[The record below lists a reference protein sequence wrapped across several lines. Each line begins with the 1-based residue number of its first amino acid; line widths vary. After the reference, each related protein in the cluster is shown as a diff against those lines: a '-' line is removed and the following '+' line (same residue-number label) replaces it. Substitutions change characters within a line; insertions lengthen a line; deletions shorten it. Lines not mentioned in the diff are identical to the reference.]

1 MPASSE
7 DRLRVAAVINALKT
21 AGVRVKNWKNFL
33 NGASTQEDSCKQESR
48 CNWFAFGRDLTLLPQ
63 CRMPEMGGAVPQF
76 LVDACEFLSLHL
88 HTEGLFRKTGSLS
101 RIRTLRIELEQGEPV
116 FSPPLSSALQPCD
129 VASLLKQFLR
139 ELPSPLIPLELQGAL
154 CRAQG
159 LGAEGGWVGGR
170 DGVTLL
176 VTALF
181 PPSHAR
187 ALRYFCAFLRR
198 AAQRCSENRME
209 IGSLALVIA
218 PNLLHCPAGGC
229 KLTVGTERLLDR
241 QASVI
246 KALITH
252 ADRIGVVPSVVM
264 EAVSSP
270 ATSGGTAPSEEGVG
284 FQERAGLNVYRSLR
298 RQRRRSV
305 GEMFVDAFSKLKTGG
320 RTPTGPSRPTDSPLG
335 QQVAVSPTPQSPITT
350 KRKASEDTLPEMEGS
365 AKKRR
370 SVHDLREDNQPVSHS
385 CSDESESTLSRSP
398 TPSLSSVLSGVEGGE
413 EQKPPPPSTASGK
426 KRNQRRDTRRVQRIP
441 GQEERAQRRRRSLR
455 FFTMTGWSGPSN
467 TAPSPGSEAGSGSL
481 GAKGM
486 MDNPDKPSSAE
497 GSGHFRAPVI
507 LINGPGGVVVGNE
520 VEDDPDLLNCSFVEN
535 PQDFLPLDAVGV
547 GSGAWP
553 EEMDGRAEGKN
564 GAGDWRATG
573 RGPEAGIVGTEGE
586 WAEPGVSV
594 TSRDGGTQ
602 PAGVE
607 REERACPGEE
617 WRDVDVCRR
626 VSQGHRP
633 PRRSISLPEVTSEQ
647 VGSPEEEEEEEE
659 EEEVGEGRE
668 CSNAHQRPGF
678 VQDDT
683 EGRPQRGTEGKE
695 KCVRETEEERE
706 GEEAKEERSEK
717 GEEKRRLAREK
728 EEEKESTPA
737 FTRSNQ
743 RMSVAERMW
752 RFNSLSAWLRP
763 PRPPPR
769 PPPLPPPLPPAAPKT
784 AERAGAPKGAVRL
797 RRQGARR
804 FSRSISHEGV
814 AGLLQGP
821 NAPAPQPRRRKLW
834 DSPPNQPRH
843 PPRQQP
849 HGQQQQ
855 SVEGSQPPRCP
866 REPGRPRNQAEL
878 QEENPS
884 RKQGYP
890 SQEPENL
897 LQEPDLHELLELQLR
912 IRNPEPWLE
921 KEPPAPPPSQPDISQ
936 NSLRLTVPP
945 SQQDLPAKVRSPR
958 LLSPPVP
965 LHHHADTCSHR
976 APGASSQ
983 LSVELRQPSPPGSQ
997 PYCPL
1002 QVSTHTNSP
1011 PENGMG
1017 VYYMLPS
1024 SADGLTE
1031 RGNGGDGGCLSY
1043 SPLALQFRATRRRY
1057 RDSPRWPIPEI
1068 RITTLTPFQL

>member
-33 NGASTQEDSCKQESR
+33 NGASTQEDSYKQASR

-63 CRMPEMGGAVPQF
+63 CHMPEMGGAVPQF

-218 PNLLHCPAGGC
+218 PNLLQCPAGGC

-252 ADRIGVVPSVVM
+252 ADRIGVVPLVVM

-270 ATSGGTAPSEEGVG
+270 ATSGGTAPSDEGAG

-320 RTPTGPSRPTDSPLG
+320 RTPTGPSFSICSTTPG

-350 KRKASEDTLPEMEGS
+350 KRKASEDTLPEIEGS

-398 TPSLSSVLSGVEGGE
+398 TPSLTSVLSGVEGGE
-413 EQKPPPPSTASGK
+413 DQKPPPPSTASGK

-486 MDNPDKPSSAE
+486 MDNPDKPSSAG

-535 PQDFLPLDAVGV
+535 PQDFLPLDTVGV
-547 GSGAWP
+547 GSGVWP

-564 GAGDWRATG
+564 GASDWRATG
-573 RGPEAGIVGTEGE
+573 RGPEAGIVVVGGQ
-586 WAEPGVSV
+586 WAEPSVSV
-594 TSRDGGTQ
+594 TSREGGTE
-602 PAGVE
+602 PVGAE
-607 REERACPGEE
+607 REERECPGEE
-617 WRDVDVCRR
+617 WRDVGVYRR

-647 VGSPEEEEEEEE
+647 AGSPEEVD
-659 EEEVGEGRE
+659 EVRE
-668 CSNAHQRPGF
+668 FSNAHQCPGF
-678 VQDDT
+678 VQDNT

-695 KCVRETEEERE
+695 EYVRETEEEWE
-706 GEEAKEERSEK
+706 GEEVKKERSEK
-717 GEEKRRLAREK
+717 AEEKRRVAREK
-728 EEEKESTPA
+728 EEEEESAPG

-743 RMSVAERMW
+743 RMSVADRMW
-752 RFNSLSAWLRP
+752 RFNALSAWLRP
-763 PRPPPR
+763 PR
-769 PPPLPPPLPPAAPKT
+769 PPPLPPAAPKT

-821 NAPAPQPRRRKLW
+821 NAPAPLQPRRRKLW
-834 DSPPNQPRH
+834 DTPPNQPRH
-843 PPRQQP
+843 PPHQRQ

-855 SVEGSQPPRCP
+855 SAERSRPPRCL

-878 QEENPS
+878 QEENLS
-884 RKQGYP
+884 QKQSY
-890 SQEPENL
+890 L
-897 LQEPDLHELLELQLR
+897 LQEPESVLQEPELHKLLEVQLC
-912 IRNPEPWLE
+912 IRHPEPQLE
-921 KEPPAPPPSQPDISQ
+921 NEPPALPPSQPDISQ
-936 NSLRLTVPP
+936 NSLRLTLPP
-945 SQQDLPAKVRSPR
+945 SQQDLPA
-958 LLSPPVP
+958 
-965 LHHHADTCSHR
+965 
-976 APGASSQ
+976 
-983 LSVELRQPSPPGSQ
+983 SVNTR
-997 PYCPL
+997 
-1002 QVSTHTNSP
+1002 TTSP
-1011 PENGMG
+1011 PENGTG

-1024 SADGLTE
+1024 SVDGLTE
-1031 RGNGGDGGCLSY
+1031 LGNGGDDGCLSY